1 MYGKFQQYLKDEL
14 KAIEEVGLYKRERN
28 ICSPQGAEITLEDGS
43 KALNFCANNYL
54 GLSDNPRLIAAAKKT
69 MDERGYGM
77 SSVRFI
83 CGAQDIHRQLEK
95 AIAKYFHTDD
105 TILYAACFD
114 ANGGVFEPLLTA
126 EDAIISDALNHAS
139 IIDGVRLCKAV
150 RYRYANADMA
160 DLERCLKE
168 AQAQRFRII
177 VTDGVFSMDGNV
189 APMDK
194 ICELAEKYDALV
206 MVDESHSAGVVGK
219 TGHGVAEEFNLY
231 GRIDIHTGTLGKSF
245 GGAVGGFTTGRQEI
259 IDMLRQRSR
268 PYLFSNSLPPM
279 ICGAGIE
286 LFKMLEESDELHT
299 KQQENVKYFREKML
313 AAGFD
318 CKPTQSAILAVM
330 LYDAPLSQKFAARM
344 AEEGIFVTGFYYPV
358 VPKGQARIRVQI
370 SAAHEKQHL
379 DKAIAAFIKV
389 GKELGVLK

>member
-1 MYGKFQQYLKDEL
+1 MYGKFQKYLADEL
-14 KAIEEVGLYKRERN
+14 RAIDEAGLYKRERM
-28 ICSPQGAEITLEDGS
+28 ICSPQGAEITLADGS

-54 GLSDNPRLIAAAKKT
+54 GLSDNPRLIAAAKKA
-69 MDERGYGM
+69 MDERGFGM

-83 CGAQDIHRQLEK
+83 CGQQDLHRELEK
-95 AIAKYFHTDD
+95 AIARYFHTED

-126 EDAIISDALNHAS
+126 EDAIISDSLNHAS

-150 RYRYANADMA
+150 RYRYANADME
-160 DLERCLKE
+160 DLEKCLKE
-168 AQAQRFRII
+168 SQAQRFRII

-194 ICELAEKYDALV
+194 ICDLAEKYDALV
-206 MVDESHSAGVVGK
+206 MVDESHSAGVVGP
-219 TGHGVAEEFNLY
+219 TGHGVAEQFDCY

-286 LFKMLEESDELHT
+286 LFKMLEESDEIHA
-299 KQQENVKYFREKML
+299 KQQENVTCFRNAML
-313 AAGFD
+313 EAGFD
-318 CKPTQSAILAVM
+318 IKPTQSAICAVM
-330 LYDAPLSQKFAARM
+330 LYDAPLSQRFAAAM

-370 SAAHEKQHL
+370 SAAHTREHL
-379 DKAIAAFIKV
+379 DKAIAAFVKV
-389 GKELGVLK
+389 GKNLGVLK